1 MSYPTNTLTHE
12 VETLWYRAPEI
23 LLGDNNYSLPV
34 DIWSM
39 GCVFA
44 EILEKKPLF

>member
-1 MSYPTNTLTHE
+1 MNTLTHE

-23 LLGDNNYSLPV
+23 LLGEKHYSLTV
-34 DIWSM
+34 DVWSI

-44 EILEKKPLF
+44 EILEKKVLF